1 MILVM
6 QPHQYLSPEWLEAV
20 RGLREQYRATKGPD
34 EPLLVN
40 YTITDVPF
48 IDGESASFHLD
59 VRSPLFYEPGHVDE
73 PDLSI
78 VTDYETARTAYRD
91 SSWNLDSIRKG
102 YASGRLQVEG
112 DLDRIPEWWVEVV
125 QDPEHIAVWDQIMM
139 VTA

>member
-1 MILVM
+1 M
-6 QPHQYLSPEWLEAV
+6 QPHPYLSPEWLEAV
-20 RGLREQYRATKGPD
+20 RGLREQYRAKKGPD

-48 IDGESASFHLD
+48 IDGESAHFHLD

-78 VTDYETARTAYRD
+78 VTDYETARNAYRD

-102 YASGRLQVEG
+102 YASGHLQVEG

-125 QDPEHIAVWDQIMM
+125 QDPEHISLWDQIMM